1 MKYRGIKIPAMVL
14 GGVTVLL
21 LLLCLLLQSHAVQ
34 TKVANAIVGKASE
47 SVAGRIHIGKV
58 RIKFFN
64 RLSLEDVS
72 IVSDDDSEELRNI
85 YTEYGYSD
93 TLCAV
98 KSATATFSLKSLLA
112 KEVRINSLT
121 IDGGVFHLQA
131 EKDGQMNV
139 ERILGGGPKKDKPES
154 NTVIVLDRIKVG
166 NFRFTLRDPFRQRGE
181 DEYFTDFAD
190 LDVRDITVEATD
202 IRYSADSTVAKVSS
216 ISARDKSGFRITRLA
231 GDVRISG
238 KGSIIRNFLLQ
249 DGGTDLKGP
258 YLSMAYSSAKS
269 LKYFVDSVKLGIS
282 LKDSRIDFRTLS
294 RLSKGLR
301 NSTLRLCRAEG
312 EVTGPIRE
320 LRSDRLSVTSES
332 GKSVAMLRDI
342 RIKGLPDSRN
352 TDVMADVESITTTGR
367 DLATVLSDLSAN
379 PRIVFFDRIPP
390 LEIFRFRGNLSGRL
404 DNLHAEGTLLSNSN
418 NADISASVDRRTAGK
433 IYVSGRLD
441 AENIDLGGLTGADM
455 LGSLKARTSY
465 RITSGG
471 GTVIEFGDMNVERI
485 GINGHDL
492 RSIKVSGRYSDN
504 YFDGKILC
512 SDPDMRFM
520 FQGQVNTSLKEGSR
534 FKFHVNIPY
543 ADLAATGIDSRDS
556 LSDLTVT
563 VNADLEF
570 GKRSGLLG
578 FAKIDNLSYTNSTGS
593 YDIGDIEFKS
603 SEKDGKY
610 VIDFLSDFARARYEG
625 TDGITGFTDKAK
637 ELIVMKHFGNLLPE
651 KRETES
657 APAESV
663 GTTVKQEKTA
673 PGNNYSLTLQTFNT
687 QGVCALLYPGLYIQ
701 QGTSLRA
708 RISADDSYNITLSS
722 GRLAFRNNYL
732 KNLSLTVNNRDSL
745 IYARLFNKDAVVSGF
760 KVDSTRITARGS
772 DNRIDLSV
780 RFHNDTTGSNNTN
793 LRAAVSFLRDT
804 TLDLGDGA
812 RTFRNPVSVT
822 LGESDITL
830 KGDTWRFKP
839 AGMLFADS
847 VIVADGIEIYNG
859 KQSLRAD
866 GYLSRTIADSLCI
879 SMERFN
885 IAILDQ
891 FLDKSMKIHGLISGK
906 ANLSMNKNNTRMFA
920 SLSGDSMYVNNSLL
934 GDVMLLGKWS
944 QENNR
949 YNLLARTTR
958 DGNTHL
964 NIDGYYRPSDNH
976 IDIQTSLDDLSL
988 TYFEPFLTSVIN
1000 NMGGS
1005 MNGRIHA
1012 YGPLDKIVLEGE
1024 NCSFSDFR
1032 FTLDY
1037 TKVPY
1042 TLNGPIEINQSGI
1055 RLLDDIIT
1063 DSYGGRGILSGGVTY
1078 RHFKD
1083 IKADVRIALNN
1094 IHALNTTEKENEDFY
1109 GTAFASGNVTLTGT
1123 SDKLN
1128 IGVNATTQQK
1138 TFVHIPI
1145 TGASKATRTNILTFK
1160 QIEKEVEI
1168 DPYDTIY
1175 LSKKDVRTPME
1186 LAVNLQ
1192 INATPDADLWLE
1204 VDKSTGDIVK
1214 ARGNGRIGI
1223 NVNPKRG
1230 IFDLSGNYKIAGGS
1244 YRFVLMG
1251 LATRDFEVEEGSSV
1265 TFNGPVDNTTLDLT
1279 ALYKTKT
1286 SINRLISDTS
1296 SVATI
1301 RSVISSII
1309 VKGKLANPEI
1319 KFKIDVP
1326 DLDPTTKVKVE
1337 SALNSEDKIQ
1347 KQFAA
1352 LIASGGFIP
1361 DAQSGVSSN
1370 STMLYSNATEMLSN
1384 QLNSIFMQ
1392 LGIPLD
1398 LGLNYQS
1405 GDNSKNDAFDVAV
1418 STQLFNNRVIIN
1430 GNIGNNP
1437 YDNDGRDVKGN
1448 IDIEVK
1454 LDSKGKV
1461 RLTLFSHATDR
1472 YSNYLDESQ
1481 RTGLGIAYQHEF
1493 NSFKDLFRKKSAQQ
1507 KEFEKMLKERQR
1519 QKRKAERAAR
1529 KSASKLL
1536 RQGGFVRM
1544 KSDD

>member
-14 GGVTVLL
+14 GGITVLL
-21 LLLCLLLQSHAVQ
+21 LLFCLLLQSHAVQ
-34 TKVANAIVGKASE
+34 TKVTNAIVGKAAKD
-47 SVAGRIHIGKV
+47 VTGKIHIGKV

-64 RLSLEDVS
+64 RLTLEDVS
-72 IVSDDDSEELRNI
+72 IVSDDDSEELRKV
-85 YTEYGYSD
+85 YAEYGYSD

-98 KSATATFSLKSLLA
+98 KSATATFSLRSLLA
-112 KEVRINSLT
+112 KEIRLNSLT
-121 IDGGVFHLQA
+121 VDGGVFHLQA

-139 ERILGGGPKKDKPES
+139 ERIFGSAPKKDKPES
-154 NTVIVLDRIKVG
+154 NTTVALDRLVVR
-166 NFRFTLRDPFRQRGE
+166 NFRFTLRDPFREKGE
-181 DEYFTDFAD
+181 DKYFTDFAD
-190 LDVRDITVEATD
+190 LDVRDINVEATG

-216 ISARDKSGFRITRLA
+216 ISACDKSGFRISRLA

-238 KGSIIRNFLLQ
+238 KESLIRDFILQ

-258 YLSMAYSSAKS
+258 YLSMAYTSAKT
-269 LKYFVDSVKLGIS
+269 LKYFVDSVRLGIS
-282 LKDSRIDFRTLS
+282 FKDSRLDFRTLS

-312 EVTGPIRE
+312 EVTGTIRN
-320 LRSDRLSVTSES
+320 LRSDRLSLTSES
-332 GKSVAMLRDI
+332 GKSSAILGNI
-342 RIKGLPDSRN
+342 RIKGLPDSGN
-352 TDVMADVESITTTGR
+352 TEVRADIENITTTGN
-367 DLATVLSDLSAN
+367 DLATILSDLSAN

-390 LEIFRFRGNLSGRL
+390 LEIFRFRGTLSGRL
-404 DNLHAEGTLLSNSN
+404 NHLQAEGRLLSNSN
-418 NADISASVDRRTAGK
+418 SADISALVDRRTSGK

-455 LGSLKARTSY
+455 LGSLKAGTSY

-471 GTVIEFGDMNVERI
+471 GTAVEFADMNIDRI
-485 GINGHDL
+485 EVNGHDF
-492 RSIKVSGRYSDN
+492 RNIKANGRYSDK
-504 YFDGKILC
+504 YFDGKVIC
-512 SDPDMRFM
+512 SDPDMKFM
-520 FQGQVNTSLKEGSR
+520 FQGQVNTSLKDGGR
-534 FKFHVNIPY
+534 FKFHINIPY
-543 ADLAATGIDSRDS
+543 ADLAATGIDRRDS

-563 VNADLEF
+563 VNADLLFE
-570 GKRSGLLG
+570 KKSGLLG

-603 SEKDGKY
+603 ARKGENY

-625 TDGITGFTDKAK
+625 TDGITGFADKAK
-637 ELIVMKHFGNLLPE
+637 ELIVRKHFGNLLPE
-651 KRETES
+651 KKAVKPAS
-657 APAESV
+657 AVSAGAGAKKEKPAPKNSY
-663 GTTVKQEKTA
+663 
-673 PGNNYSLTLQTFNT
+673 NLTLQTFNT

-708 RISADDSYNITLSS
+708 RISSDDSYNITLSS
-722 GRLAFRNNYL
+722 GRLAFRSNYL

-745 IYARLFNKDAVVSGF
+745 IQARLFNKDAVVSGF

-804 TLDLGDGA
+804 ALNLRGST
-812 RTFRNPVSVT
+812 RIFRRPVVSVT
-822 LGESDITL
+822 LGNSDITL

-866 GYLSRTIADSLCI
+866 GYLSKTIEDSLCI

-891 FLDKSMKIHGLISGK
+891 FLDKSMKVHGLISGK
-906 ANLSMNKNNTRMFA
+906 ANLSLDKNNTKMFA

-944 QENNR
+944 REKNR

-1012 YGPLDKIVLEGE
+1012 YGPLDKIILEGE

-1063 DSYGGRGILSGGVTY
+1063 DGYGGRGVLSGGVTY

-1083 IKADVRIALNN
+1083 IKSDVRIALSN

-1123 SDKLN
+1123 REKLN

-1160 QIEKEVEI
+1160 QIEKKVEI

-1214 ARGNGRIGI
+1214 TRGNGRIGI

-1230 IFDLSGNYKIAGGS
+1230 IFDLSGNYRIAGGS

-1251 LATRDFEVEEGSSV
+1251 LASRDFEVEEGSSV
-1265 TFNGPVDNTTLDLT
+1265 TFNGPVENTMLDLT

-1301 RSVISSII
+1301 RSVICSII

-1405 GDNSKNDAFDVAV
+1405 GENSKNDAFDVAV

-1493 NSFKDLFRKKSAQQ
+1493 NSFRDLFRKKSAQQ
-1507 KEFEKMLKERQR
+1507 KEFEKMLKERRR
-1519 QKRKAERAAR
+1519 QKRKAERAAK
-1529 KSASKLL
+1529 KSAAKKADAGTLSGSN
-1536 RQGGFVRM
+1536 R
-1544 KSDD
+1544 